1 MQIANIEW
9 ILQTCS
15 TFYVLSSKGSIVQLI
30 FFRIWFSARSVWKG
44 GWLFV
49 SVLKL
54 MEIVR
59 FFSKTPI
66 DTEISG
72 LKNFD
77 IWSGFEL
84 SICPC
89 ILGVFQKMSFYM

>member
-1 MQIANIEW
+1 MQIANIEQ
-9 ILQTCS
+9 ILQICS
-15 TFYVLSSKGSIVQLI
+15 TFYVLSSKGSNVQLI
-30 FFRIWFSARSVWKG
+30 FFRICFSARSVWKG

-54 MEIVR
+54 MEMVR
-59 FFSKTPI
+59 FFPKTPI
-66 DTEISG
+66 NIESSD
-72 LKNFD
+72 LKSFD

-84 SICPC
+84 DICPC